1 MKQPSPRPTVDD
13 HPALI
18 DWFIEH
24 DPPFEA
30 FTIGEEDMDRVRQDL
45 HTLLRSAAENPELL
59 RRSIQELIGYFGRAV
74 ENANSGEMAGFRAI
88 CRILIYVLREKH
100 DVRFEEIIETPG
112 ANFLEQHGFSPAP

>member
-1 MKQPSPRPTVDD
+1 MKQSLPPPTVDD

-24 DPPFEA
+24 DPPFEE
-30 FTIGEEDMDRVRQDL
+30 FHIDDESMDRVRRDL
-45 HTLLRSAAENPELL
+45 LALLKSASNDPELL
-59 RRSIQELIGYFGRAV
+59 RGSVQDLIGYFARAV

-112 ANFLEQHGFSPAP
+112 ANFLEQHGFSPVP